1 MLLSL
6 CTSLMMMMMV
16 IMIVMVVMTNEDR
29 TRTPYTLNDYTVDFT
44 LSPKVETKLR
54 YYTRNSKISVLNPT
68 TRKPEPLFTS

>member
-29 TRTPYTLNDYTVDFT
+29 TRTLHPERLYRRLY
-44 LSPKVETKLR
+44 PK
-54 YYTRNSKISVLNPT
+54 P
-68 TRKPEPLFTS
+68 